1 MLPRK
6 VQHGTTTCL
15 IVNLALAQFAL
26 LCGGH
31 LSLKFLLLPPSL
43 SLFSSF
49 QTLFSMF
56 FLLITDGEVGW
67 WYNQQLQKTV
77 EHRIDLKGGRLS
89 GGDFCSSLE

>member
-15 IVNLALAQFAL
+15 IVTLAQFAL

-31 LSLKFLLLPPSL
+31 LSLKFLLPPSL
-43 SLFSSF
+43 SLFSRF
-49 QTLFSMF
+49 QTLFSML

-67 WYNQQLQKTV
+67 WYNPQLQKTV

-89 GGDFCSSLE
+89 GGDFCSSLQ